1 MLVIDLRSAIP
12 LNDQITAG
20 LRLAIARGIVETG
33 DELPPVR
40 QLAEDLNVNFNTVAR
55 AYRNLESSGLIKTSR
70 GRGTHVVS
78 QVESGNTTQV
88 EKSILAAVVD
98 ARLSGWSRAKAKEQI
113 NAAIDAVWR
122 GPIKGA
128 KK

>member
-1 MLVIDLRSAIP
+1 MLVIDLHSAIP

-20 LRLAIARGIVETG
+20 LRLAIARGIVEPG

-40 QLAEDLNVNFNTVAR
+40 QLAEDLDVNFNTVAR

-88 EKSILAAVVD
+88 EKSILSAVVD
-98 ARLSGWSRAKAKEQI
+98 ARLSGCSQTEATKQIQDAI
-113 NAAIDAVWR
+113 NAVWCR
-122 GPIKGA
+122 PSKGV